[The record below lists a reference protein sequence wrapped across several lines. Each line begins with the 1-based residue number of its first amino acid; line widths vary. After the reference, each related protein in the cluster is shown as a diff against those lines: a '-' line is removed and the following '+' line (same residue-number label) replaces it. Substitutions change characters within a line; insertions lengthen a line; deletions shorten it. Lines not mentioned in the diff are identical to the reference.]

1 MEGSKAWPWTILVVT
16 IAYLVIEISFSSELL
31 NIVGQSAST
40 ADINSIEHWGRYIS
54 GFAAGLVLWSFIT
67 PSLPLSLFGW
77 RPVGSVGRALIANLL
92 VTAGVMFLVYQ
103 WEMGIVDHAKSQ
115 NSGIQRKEAVYAAF
129 VRTGLLNGTVQ
140 LTGMPQAKSV
150 YQTPEGKAFIA
161 LLPKLVDSESGLP
174 NKLNGVLFN
183 VIEDNI
189 RVKTGGAQGFFDHV
203 FLPSA
208 ARMNGA
214 WEKYRGMVA
223 QLNASY
229 QRANN
234 APGYEQHA
242 IILHADNTFHASF
255 RNAFSV
261 PGYPPADVNPAMVNS
276 PSAFFALPTI
286 TRFWAHSIHAI
297 GVTQPMFPNETYA
310 AVRTDV
316 WPVFLKNA
324 VDRELHT
331 FQSNAVNFRDGQ
343 AYANQGENAVVLL
356 TVPALALILSVIG
369 MLIHTTKILYYM
381 QKLAE
386 KRKRGAWRRFFVALG
401 ISAVIA
407 GTFYVMSDAITVAPL
422 YRHLN
427 AIYQQSEHGM
437 WPAWTLTWI
446 IQAEH
451 FVYPV
456 ADFLRQYVLLG
467 FHFGVTAHA

>member
-1 MEGSKAWPWTILVVT
+1 MESSKTWSWIVFVVT
-16 IAYLVIEISFSSELL
+16 IAYLVIEMSFSSELL

-40 ADINSIEHWGRYIS
+40 ADISSIEHWGRYIS
-54 GFAAGLVLWSFIT
+54 GFAAGLVFWSIIT
-67 PSLPLSLFGW
+67 PSLYIPLLKW
-77 RPVGSVGRALIANLL
+77 RPIRSIGRSLILNIL
-92 VTAGVMFLVYQ
+92 VTAGVMVFVYH
-103 WEMGIVDHAKSQ
+103 WEMNIVNHAKAK

-140 LTGMPQAKSV
+140 LTGMPQAKAV
-150 YQTPEGKAFIA
+150 YQTPEGKAFVA
-161 LLPKLVDSESGLP
+161 LLPKLVDSENGLQ
-174 NKLNGVLFN
+174 NKLNGVLLN
-183 VIEDNI
+183 VIENNI

-208 ARMNGA
+208 TRMNGA

-223 QLNASY
+223 HLNAAY

-234 APGYEQHA
+234 TSGYERHA
-242 IILHADNTFHASF
+242 IILNADNAFHTSF
-255 RNAFSV
+255 RNTFSV
-261 PGYPPADVNPAMVNS
+261 PGYPLADVNPAMVNS
-276 PSAFFALPTI
+276 PSAFFALPVI
-286 TRFWAHSIHAI
+286 TRFWAHSIHAM

-310 AVRTDV
+310 AVRTNV
-316 WPVFLKNA
+316 WPVFLKKS

-331 FQSNAVNFRDGQ
+331 FRSNAINFRNGQ
-343 AYANQGENAVVLL
+343 DYASQGRNAVVLL

-369 MLIHTTKILYYM
+369 MLIHATKILYYM

-427 AIYQQSEHGM
+427 SVYQQSGSGG
-437 WPAWTLTWI
+437 WPGWMLTWI

-467 FHFGVTAHA
+467 FHFGVASHA